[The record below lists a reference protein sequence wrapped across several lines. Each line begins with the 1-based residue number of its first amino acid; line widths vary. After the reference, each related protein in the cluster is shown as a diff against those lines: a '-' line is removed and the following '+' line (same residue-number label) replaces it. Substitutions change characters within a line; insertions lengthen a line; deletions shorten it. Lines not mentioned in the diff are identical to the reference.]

1 VRAGDPG
8 HEAGFAMST
17 LKLTLAYDGTA
28 YVGWQRQG
36 RGVSVQGLVEEALE
50 RIDGGA
56 VSVVAAGRTD
66 AGVHANGQVARAVVR
81 SRLDVST
88 IQRALNATLPPD
100 VRVLRVD
107 PASDTFHPRVDAR
120 SKTYQYWWWNAP
132 VSLPLVRG
140 WCWHVT
146 RPLDASAMDEAARAL
161 EGCHDMAAF
170 QSTGTAITSTT
181 RTVTRSRVWS
191 LSCGPCSP
199 LPLVSRLVPADGRFV
214 VFEIVAN
221 GFLRHMVRAIA
232 GTLVEVG
239 DGRRQPGCVPHIL
252 ASNDRAQA
260 GPTAP
265 AQGLVLVCVK
275 YDREDD
281 DGADAVSG
289 SHGPRACGGN
299 AQREGLAG

>member
-1 VRAGDPG
+1 MR
-8 HEAGFAMST
+8 T

-36 RGVSVQGLVEEALE
+36 RGVSVQGLVEDALE
-50 RIDGGA
+50 RIDGGT
-56 VSVVAAGRTD
+56 VTVVAAGRTD

-88 IQRALNATLPPD
+88 IHRALNATLPTD

-107 PASDTFHPRVDAR
+107 PASDRFHPRVDAR

-132 VSLPLVRG
+132 VLLPSVRN

-146 RPLDASAMDEAARAL
+146 RPLDASAMNEAARAL

-181 RTVTRSRVWS
+181 RTVMRSRVWAT
-191 LSCGPCSP
+191 SCGPCSP
-199 LPLVSRLVPADGRFV
+199 SPLVSRLVPVDGRFV

-232 GTLVEVG
+232 GTLAEVG
-239 DGRRQPGCVPHIL
+239 DGRRQPVCMPRIL
-252 ASNDRAQA
+252 ASSDRAQA

-265 AQGLVLVCVK
+265 ALGLVLVCVE
-275 YDREDD
+275 YDRPDD
-281 DGADAVSG
+281 DAVDAASG
-289 SHGPRACGGN
+289 SSGSRACGGD
-299 AQREGLAG
+299 AERSGPVTT